1 MSDHGFI
8 LDKEKTTEQMF
19 KVCQYYDVKN
29 VDLAELMCT
38 SEVEV
43 SNWKTGK
50 RFPDWDKIMFFAY
63 IFNIS
68 LNDLIVKK
76 NTTKDET
83 LEQIQNKVKEID
95 KINLKKTLERKTC
108 NNENLSPENY
118 INVRWNPLLQDWISK
133 EKYQESVEKILEEKN
148 NQNQSETEGF

>member
-1 MSDHGFI
+1 MTNHGFI

-50 RFPDWDKIMFFAY
+50 RFPGWDKIMLFAY

-68 LNDLIVKK
+68 LNELIVKK
-76 NTTKDET
+76 STSGSDT
-83 LEQIQNKVKEID
+83 LEKIRHQVKEID
-95 KINLKKTLERKTC
+95 KINLKKTLERKSN
-108 NNENLSPENY
+108 NNENLTPESY
-118 INVRWNPLLQDWISK
+118 RNVRWNPLLQDWISE
-133 EKYQESVEKILEEKN
+133 EKYEEIIEKNLEEKI
-148 NQNQSETEGF
+148 NQNHPETEE

>member
-76 NTTKDET
+76 IPQRTK
-83 LEQIQNKVKEID
+83 
-95 KINLKKTLERKTC
+95 
-108 NNENLSPENY
+108 P
-118 INVRWNPLLQDWISK
+118 
-133 EKYQESVEKILEEKN
+133 
-148 NQNQSETEGF
+148 

>member
-43 SNWKTGK
+43 SNWKIGK

>member
-1 MSDHGFI
+1 MTNHGFI

-50 RFPDWDKIMFFAY
+50 RFPGWDKIMLFAY

-68 LNDLIVKK
+68 LNELIVKK
-76 NTTKDET
+76 AH
-83 LEQIQNKVKEID
+83 QVAIH
-95 KINLKKTLERKTC
+95 
-108 NNENLSPENY
+108 
-118 INVRWNPLLQDWISK
+118 
-133 EKYQESVEKILEEKN
+133 
-148 NQNQSETEGF
+148 

>member
-1 MSDHGFI
+1 MTNHGFI

-50 RFPDWDKIMFFAY
+50 RFPGWDKIMLFAY

-68 LNDLIVKK
+68 LNELIVKK
-76 NTTKDET
+76 STSGSDI
-83 LEQIQNKVKEID
+83 LEKIRHQVKEID
-95 KINLKKTLERKTC
+95 KINLKKTLERKSN
-108 NNENLSPENY
+108 NNENLSPESY
-118 INVRWNPLLQDWISK
+118 RNVRWNPLLQDWISE
-133 EKYQESVEKILEEKN
+133 EKYEDIIEKILEEKI
-148 NQNQSETEGF
+148 NQNHPETEE

>member
-1 MSDHGFI
+1 MTNHGVI

-50 RFPDWDKIMFFAY
+50 RFPGWDKIMLFAY
-63 IFNIS
+63 TVGLPLDIMILGKKS
-68 LNDLIVKK
+68 LKHSLC
-76 NTTKDET
+76 
-83 LEQIQNKVKEID
+83 QIKQNFFL
-95 KINLKKTLERKTC
+95 INL
-108 NNENLSPENY
+108 
-118 INVRWNPLLQDWISK
+118 WI
-133 EKYQESVEKILEEKN
+133 L
-148 NQNQSETEGF
+148 

>member
-1 MSDHGFI
+1 MTNHGVI

-50 RFPDWDKIMFFAY
+50 RFPGWDKIMLFAY
-63 IFNIS
+63 TVGLPLDIMILGKKS
-68 LNDLIVKK
+68 LKHSLC
-76 NTTKDET
+76 
-83 LEQIQNKVKEID
+83 QIQQSFFLIY
-95 KINLKKTLERKTC
+95 L
-108 NNENLSPENY
+108 
-118 INVRWNPLLQDWISK
+118 WIFQHFFQK
-133 EKYQESVEKILEEKN
+133 SV
-148 NQNQSETEGF
+148 